1 MWNSQSVE
9 RRQTPRSWPRRG
21 KVSFAGVEGRKKFGL
36 RQFDLPHHR
45 APSCLPL
52 DGVRLACRPMNDGVP
67 PPLLPPQSPA
77 PPLPPP
83 LPTYPLPSAT
93 PPRPRRG
100 SGGWLAATLILLF
113 LLAVSI
119 LANFALVG
127 SKWGHFSRI
136 KTHPGHRT
144 EDLEEAVLVDN
155 DSTNKVAVFDI
166 SGEIS
171 GDTGRGESYSMVELI
186 RHQLDRAATD
196 EVKAVIL
203 KIDSPG
209 GEVLASDEIYRA
221 IRQFQETNDIPVITS
236 MGSLAASGGYYISA
250 ASRWIVANEM
260 TITGSIGVIF
270 HTYNYRGLMDK
281 IGVRP
286 SVVKSGRLKDM
297 LSPDKRPE
305 DELPEERQILSN
317 MIQESFTRFKS
328 VILEG
333 RGGAAAKN
341 REENNREGRELAPGW
356 TDFADGRILSGREA
370 MNLGLVDEL
379 GNFDTAVERALT
391 LAGIDDAN
399 LVTYEAPQGWAGLSR
414 LFAKS
419 DARALK
425 VEIGGFEMMPHLLPG
440 RLYFMS
446 PLHLH

>member
-1 MWNSQSVE
+1 
-9 RRQTPRSWPRRG
+9 
-21 KVSFAGVEGRKKFGL
+21 
-36 RQFDLPHHR
+36 
-45 APSCLPL
+45 
-52 DGVRLACRPMNDGVP
+52 MNDGVP
-67 PPLLPPQSPA
+67 PPLLPPQLPIPPSP
-77 PPLPPP
+77 PPP
-83 LPTYPLPSAT
+83 LPAT
-93 PPRPRRG
+93 PPPRPRRG
-100 SGGWLAATLILLF
+100 SGAWLAATLILLF
-113 LLAVSI
+113 LLVVSL

-127 SKWGHFSRI
+127 SKWSHFSKT
-136 KTHPGHRT
+136 KTHHGHGAQ
-144 EDLEEAVLVDN
+144 DLEEVVLEDN

-171 GDTGRGESYSMVELI
+171 GEAGRGESYSMVELI
-186 RHQLDRAATD
+186 RHQLDRAAAD

-209 GEVLASDEIYRA
+209 GEVLASDEIYRT
-221 IRQFQETNDIPVITS
+221 IRQFQETNEIPVITS

-305 DELPEERQILSN
+305 DELPEEKQILSN

-328 VILEG
+328 VIVEG
-333 RGGAAAKN
+333 RGAAAAKN
-341 REENNREGRELAPGW
+341 REENNTDGHELAPGW
-356 TDFADGRILSGREA
+356 TDYADGRILSGREA

-379 GNFDTAVERALT
+379 GNFETAVERTLT

-414 LFAKS
+414 FFAKS

-425 VEIGGFEMMPHLLPG
+425 VEIGGFEMMPHLAPG

>member
-1 MWNSQSVE
+1 
-9 RRQTPRSWPRRG
+9 
-21 KVSFAGVEGRKKFGL
+21 
-36 RQFDLPHHR
+36 
-45 APSCLPL
+45 
-52 DGVRLACRPMNDGVP
+52 MNEGVP
-67 PPLLPPQSPA
+67 PPLLPPQLPPA
-77 PPLPPP
+77 LPPP
-83 LPTYPLPSAT
+83 
-93 PPRPRRG
+93 PPPGIPFPVAQPPPPRRG
-100 SGGWLAATLILLF
+100 SGIWLALALVLLV
-113 LLAVSI
+113 LLVVSVI
-119 LANFALVG
+119 ANFALIG
-127 SKWGHFSRI
+127 SKFSRFSQL
-136 KTHPGHRT
+136 KRHHGHGSQ
-144 EDLEEAVLVDN
+144 DLEEVVLEDN

-166 SGEIS
+166 AGEIT
-171 GDTGRGESYSMVELI
+171 GETGRGESYSMVELI
-186 RHQLDRAATD
+186 RHQLDRAAED

-203 KIDSPG
+203 KMDSPG
-209 GEVLASDEIYRA
+209 GEVLASDEIYRV

-305 DELPEERQILSN
+305 DELPEEKQILSN
-317 MIQESFTRFKS
+317 MIQESFTRFKT
-328 VILEG
+328 VIVEG
-333 RGGAAAKN
+333 RGAAAAKN
-341 REENNREGRELAPGW
+341 REENNTDGHELAPNW

-391 LAGIDDAN
+391 LAQINDAN
-399 LVTYEAPQGWAGLSR
+399 LVSYEAPQGWAGLSR

-425 VEIGGFEMMPHLLPG
+425 VEIGGLEMMPHLAPG